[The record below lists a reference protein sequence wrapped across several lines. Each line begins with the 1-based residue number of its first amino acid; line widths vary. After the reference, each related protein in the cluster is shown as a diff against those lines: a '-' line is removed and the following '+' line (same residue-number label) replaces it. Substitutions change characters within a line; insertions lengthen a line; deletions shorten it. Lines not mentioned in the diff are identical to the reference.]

1 MLFCS
6 NHALQQTSNDSEI
19 DFAYI
24 YSCLFVFARYSVA
37 EHAAP
42 AAGQGRQEEAHASDV
57 QRSADFRPGENVRAD
72 QVLGG
77 TGARQAGVRPRHD
90 RVTSEGECVPHN
102 TFAYCMISVYW
113 RDC

>member
-1 MLFCS
+1 M
-6 NHALQQTSNDSEI
+6 
-19 DFAYI
+19 
-24 YSCLFVFARYSVA
+24 FARHSVA

-57 QRSADFRPGENVRAD
+57 QRSADIRSRENIRTD

-90 RVTSEGECVPHN
+90 RVTSEGECVPPTYIRLLHYFCILARLLNELKGSYWAN
-102 TFAYCMISVYW
+102 TGIKTQMNINLHE
-113 RDC
+113 